1 MVWKYDES
9 WPASVVLL
17 KLVGSSVKIDEKWSK
32 VVLKVVA
39 FSQGV
44 VAPFQVRLV
53 NEIGG
58 S

>member
-1 MVWKYDES
+1 MACKYCFIE
-9 WPASVVLL
+9 V
-17 KLVGSSVKIDEKWSK
+17 VGSSVKIDETWSK

-39 FSQGV
+39 FSPGV

-53 NEIGG
+53 NEIRG